1 MSTAI
6 LRHLERSILM
16 AVVLGLAAAALAHP
30 SLDARIA
37 ELSHRIAEEPAEAG
51 ARLLERAGAHADHAD
66 WRAARA
72 DVEAARSLDSEVAGL
87 DLMSARIALGEG
99 APMAALSATDQ
110 ALERAPQDAD
120 AWSLRGRIL
129 MDLGRASEASV
140 ALGHAIENIRPPAR
154 PQPDLYLARARALS
168 ACSPPRTDHALRT
181 LDAGL
186 TRLGPLVSL
195 ALPAIDLEISL
206 GRFDAALRRLDALPI
221 ASADRERRRAAI
233 VVMAAASAAAS
244 VSR

>member
-1 MSTAI
+1 MSMAI
-6 LRHLERSILM
+6 LRHWERSILL
-16 AVVLGLAAAALAHP
+16 AVIIGLAPAALAHP

-37 ELSHRIAEEPAEAG
+37 ELSRRIAKEPAEAEP
-51 ARLLERAGAHADHAD
+51 LLERAGAHADHAD
-66 WRAARA
+66 WRLARA
-72 DVEAARSLDSEVAGL
+72 DVEAARALDSDVAGL
-87 DLMSARIALGEG
+87 DLMSARVALGEG
-99 APMAALSATDQ
+99 TPMAALSATDQ
-110 ALERAPQDAD
+110 ALDRAPQDAD

-168 ACSPPRTDHALRT
+168 ACSPPRRDDALRT

-186 TRLGPLVSL
+186 ARLGPLVSL
-195 ALPAIDLEISL
+195 ALPAIDLEASL

-233 VVMAAASAAAS
+233 VAASAATS
-244 VSR
+244 VPR